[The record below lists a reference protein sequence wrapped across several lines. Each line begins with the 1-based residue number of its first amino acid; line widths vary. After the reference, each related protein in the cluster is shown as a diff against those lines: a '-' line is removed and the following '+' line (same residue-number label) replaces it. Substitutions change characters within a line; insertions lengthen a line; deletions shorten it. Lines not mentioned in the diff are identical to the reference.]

1 MHGHDLVIKT
11 PFDLIRKHTYPKYIF
26 IDFTVV
32 CPWSIS
38 WGQSY
43 IGPPDAANGAARN
56 KIKDYAK
63 HFNFLCD
70 QRDQHD
76 LLPEVNSFSLGI
88 VAFECLGS
96 YAKISEGI
104 LNMIADALARKQ
116 PKYKAL
122 EWKGFICTSVNKLLL
137 RNIAEVYQQFISS
150 WTRHTA
156 LLAHNQPPSESTGTV
171 HTSSTTPIQD
181 QGMEVPAELAV
192 QLDGYVE
199 SSGDNVQTPSVW
211 NQITIQSVI
220 VKREPDHIN
229 QLLSCFVLFRWIL
242 YRFKLRTTGTRWDA
256 L

>member
-1 MHGHDLVIKT
+1 VSREGNAMNKQAELVIKT
-11 PFDLIRKHTYPKYIF
+11 PIYLMRKYNYPKYIF

-56 KIKDYAK
+56 KIKDYGK

-156 LLAHNQPPSESTGTV
+156 LLAHNQPPSESTGC
-171 HTSSTTPIQD
+171 IL
-181 QGMEVPAELAV
+181 LALLQYKTKEWKC
-192 QLDGYVE
+192 QL
-199 SSGDNVQTPSVW
+199 N
-211 NQITIQSVI
+211 
-220 VKREPDHIN
+220 
-229 QLLSCFVLFRWIL
+229 LLCSLMVMLNHLVTMCRHHLF
-242 YRFKLRTTGTRWDA
+242 GTK
-256 L
+256 

>member
-1 MHGHDLVIKT
+1 
-11 PFDLIRKHTYPKYIF
+11 
-26 IDFTVV
+26 
-32 CPWSIS
+32 
-38 WGQSY
+38 
-43 IGPPDAANGAARN
+43 
-56 KIKDYAK
+56 
-63 HFNFLCD
+63 
-70 QRDQHD
+70 
-76 LLPEVNSFSLGI
+76 
-88 VAFECLGS
+88 
-96 YAKISEGI
+96 
-104 LNMIADALARKQ
+104 MIADALARKQ

-220 VKREPDHIN
+220 VKRE
-229 QLLSCFVLFRWIL
+229 QERA
-242 YRFKLRTTGTRWDA
+242 Y
-256 L
+256 